1 MAGRRRNASETD
13 RRSDS
18 RERSLTL
25 LYEAETKD
33 LSGHDVLA
41 SQVVEPDDLTR
52 ILVGGVHDHRE
63 RIDELIAA
71 NARGWTLGRMPE
83 IDKTVLRIA
92 IFELMSRPEVPKAV
106 VIDEAV
112 RLAKRFSTDDS
123 GRFVNGMLTTISKI
137 VRPPVI
143 TPPDA
148 TPTPS
153 SEEHSAESVAIPS
166 ARADPG

>member
-1 MAGRRRNASETD
+1 MAGRRRSVSETD

-33 LSGHDVLA
+33 LGGYDVLA
-41 SQVVEPDDLTR
+41 AQVVEPDDLTR
-52 ILVGGVHDHRE
+52 MLVGGVHDNRAQ
-63 RIDELIAA
+63 IDELISS
-71 NARGWTLGRMPE
+71 NARGWTLARMPE

-92 IFELMSRPEVPKAV
+92 IFELMGRPEVPKAV

-112 RLAKRFSTDDS
+112 RLVKRFSTDDS

-137 VRPPVI
+137 LRPPV
-143 TPPDA
+143 PPPGA
-148 TPTPS
+148 
-153 SEEHSAESVAIPS
+153 AEGAAP
-166 ARADPG
+166 